1 VRPTSVADTV
11 ALIGEA
17 GDEGRL
23 LAGGQSLIPLMSLR
37 MAAPGRIIDLGAV
50 TELDY
55 IELDRDR
62 LRIGAMTTYR
72 TIERSPEVA
81 EAAPL
86 LAYSMR
92 YIGHRAIR
100 SRGTIGG
107 SVCHAD
113 PAAELPSVLQA
124 LGAELVARG
133 AAGERVI
140 ASDGFFK
147 THFTSALQ
155 EGELLTEV
163 RVPLAGS
170 RRWSFQ
176 EVSRRHGDFAIV
188 LAAIAASGNGA
199 APRIVLGGLG
209 STPVRALEA
218 ERLLADGDTGPDSIR
233 AVARVAVQDTRPS
246 SDFHASAETRTRIA
260 ETLVRRGLARMNGAS
275 ADTEKGDQ

>member
-1 VRPTSVADTV
+1 MRPTTVADTV
-11 ALIGEA
+11 ACLAEA

-37 MAAPGRIIDLGAV
+37 LAAPGRIIDLGAV
-50 TELDY
+50 TELQF
-55 IELDRDR
+55 IELDGDR
-62 LRIGAMTTYR
+62 LRIGAMTTQR
-72 TIERSPEVA
+72 SVERSAEVA

-86 LAYSMR
+86 LAYAMR

-133 AAGERVI
+133 GAGERVI
-140 ASDGFFK
+140 AADDFFESL
-147 THFTSALQ
+147 FTSALR
-155 EGELLTEV
+155 EGEVLTEI
-163 RVPLAGS
+163 RIPAAGS

-199 APRIVLGGLG
+199 PPRIVLGGMG
-209 STPVRALEA
+209 SSPVRALEA
-218 ERLLADGDTGPDSIR
+218 ERLLADGDTGPDALGKAAEA
-233 AVARVAVQDTRPS
+233 AVRDTKPS

-260 ETLVRRGLARMNGAS
+260 ETLVRRGLARMNESS
-275 ADTEKGDQ
+275 AGDQRGDQ